1 MSLNSYFNRVWVIT
15 LLTFGGLVFAIGCE
29 PAEEPVKEPEVIE
42 VVERSVDTQ
51 GRPEPDSEAAKR
63 IRSIV
68 DSEEVNQSLAPLLAH
83 LANLMMSQE
92 IEKID
97 FVAKEFQYEGLEP
110 FTLPVTESRSFS
122 DVFSQIKW
130 PVSSQ
135 AEPSTAGQIWKPV
148 FDVFD
153 VEGLKFGIV
162 GGAFGE
168 SNSEFIMQT
177 SCEAHAKSKSGHGGA
192 SRFGISGKQQ
202 ISWSNV
208 GGSWEIA
215 AWKQEAFNLVSAEGL
230 LFENVTQAAIPD
242 TPTLDRVTRS
252 QHEELITSRLQSG
265 SMESPRPEDPY
276 FADWESSNQY
286 PSATV
291 VDIDSDGLEDL
302 FLVDRWDKTLLMRNQ
317 GDGTYQDITKESG
330 LEIEG
335 FSNCALFFDYDNDGD
350 KDAFIGRN
358 RESSLFFKNQ
368 EGVFVPDTEM
378 NELMGDTL
386 CVVSGS
392 VADINRDG
400 LLDLYLCTYGYGAGD
415 PKRWV
420 DATVRDLDRAEMKG
434 RFGEQSHYLDRVGP
448 PNVVLMNTGGEFKR
462 VEINNDLKQWRNTY
476 QSVWADF
483 DGDQDLDLYL
493 TNDFSPDAFLR
504 NDTERDS
511 LEPRFTDITNTIVTD
526 GSIGFGMGASWGDYN
541 HDGNLDLYVSNMY
554 SKAGMRIVDQLDNVD
569 PRIAVS
575 ARGNFL
581 YQGDGQGFQQ
591 VAGLDSDE
599 IHVSKVGWSFG
610 GQWADFDNDGLLDL
624 YVPSGYYSAPK
635 TVATTTDL

>member
-1 MSLNSYFNRVWVIT
+1 MSLNSYLYRLLFLT
-15 LLTFGGLVFAIGCE
+15 LLVIVGMVFTAGCE
-29 PAEEPVKEPEVIE
+29 PVEEPVEEPEVIE
-42 VVERSVDTQ
+42 VVERSVDAQ

-83 LANLMMSQE
+83 MANLMMSQE
-92 IEKID
+92 IGKID
-97 FVAKEFQYEGLEP
+97 FVSKEFQYEGLEAY
-110 FTLPVTESRSFS
+110 TLPVNETTSVNDIFR
-122 DVFSQIKW
+122 QIKW
-130 PVSSQ
+130 PLSSQ
-135 AEPSTAGQIWKPV
+135 FETATAGQIWKPV
-148 FDVFD
+148 FDLFD
-153 VEGLKFGIV
+153 VKGLKFGIL
-162 GGAFGE
+162 GGAFGD
-168 SNSEFIMQT
+168 SNSEFIMHA
-177 SCEAHAKSKSGHGGA
+177 SCEAHAESKSGNKEN

-202 ISWSNV
+202 IRWVNV
-208 GGSWEIA
+208 EGSWEIA
-215 AWKQEAFNLVSAEGL
+215 AWKQESFNLIGVDGL
-230 LFENVTQAAIPD
+230 LFENVTEVAIPD
-242 TPTLDRVTRS
+242 ADTVARITQS
-252 QHEELITSRLQSG
+252 QHEELIISRLQSG

-302 FLVDRWDKTLLMRNQ
+302 FLVDRWDKTLLMKNQ
-317 GDGTYQDITKESG
+317 GDGTYRDITKQSG

-350 KDAFIGRN
+350 KDAFVGRN
-358 RESSLFFKNQ
+358 RKSSLFFKNQ
-368 EGVFVPDTEM
+368 EGVFVPDVKM
-378 NELMGDTL
+378 NELMSDTL

-415 PKRWV
+415 PQRWV

-448 PNVVLMNTGGEFKR
+448 PNLVLINTGGEFRR

-504 NDTERDS
+504 NDTERES
-511 LEPRFTDITNTIVTD
+511 LEPRFTDVTNTIVTD

-541 HDGNLDLYVSNMY
+541 HDGCLDLYVSNMY
-554 SKAGMRIVDQLDNVD
+554 SKAGMRIVGQLEEVD

-581 YQGDGQGFQQ
+581 YEGDGKGFQQ
-591 VAGLDSDE
+591 VAGMGPE
-599 IHVSKVGWSFG
+599 KVHVSKVGWSFG